1 LFWLTAAHCP
11 EFVQTAVS
19 LCVAERFRFT
29 QVHFHTVFNRTVENF
44 HEKFIFFPSSNGGMV
59 SKVLSRFSPISLL
72 EIIPSTRS
80 KKEIRPHSGL
90 TRGRHVIVRACYQQV
105 RGCKICRAQM
115 KYLILNADDFG
126 MTRGVNQG
134 IVRAHREGIL
144 TSATLMAN
152 GPAFDD
158 AVEQIAANP
167 KLGVGCHL
175 VLVGGKCVARR
186 EDVASLADAQGN
198 LPESLPKFVAKLSS
212 GMIPTKQIEIEMR
225 AQIEKIRA
233 VGISLTHLDTH
244 KHTHAHPRVMAALG
258 KVAKEL
264 GIRRVRKP
272 VENLHNSWQTMQADE
287 KGFSMQ
293 IVAAGAVRAVAPRFF
308 AIARKYGLTFPDHFL
323 GLAVTGQ
330 VSAAA
335 LRRMVDT
342 LDNGSTEIMLHPGI
356 CDADLVRSGTRLRE
370 HRETELAALLDP
382 GVRGALDERGIRL
395 ISYRELN

>member
-1 LFWLTAAHCP
+1 
-11 EFVQTAVS
+11 
-19 LCVAERFRFT
+19 
-29 QVHFHTVFNRTVENF
+29 
-44 HEKFIFFPSSNGGMV
+44 
-59 SKVLSRFSPISLL
+59 
-72 EIIPSTRS
+72 
-80 KKEIRPHSGL
+80 
-90 TRGRHVIVRACYQQV
+90 
-105 RGCKICRAQM
+105 M

-126 MTRGVNQG
+126 VTRGVNRA
-134 IVRAHREGIL
+134 IIRAHREGIL
-144 TSATLMAN
+144 SSATLMAN

-158 AVEQIAANP
+158 AVQQATANP

-198 LPESLPKFVAKLSS
+198 LPMSLPLFVAKLSS
-212 GMIPTKQIEIEMR
+212 GMIPSKQIETEMR

-233 VGISLTHLDTH
+233 VGIAPTHLDTH
-244 KHTHAHPRVMAALG
+244 KHTHAHPLVMEALG
-258 KVAKEL
+258 KVAKEF
-264 GIRRVRKP
+264 GIKRVRKP
-272 VENLHNSWQTMQADE
+272 VENLHDSWRTMKADE
-287 KGFSMQ
+287 KGISMQ
-293 IVAAGAVRAVAPRFF
+293 IVASGAVRAIAPRFF

-342 LDNGSTEIMLHPGI
+342 LDDGSTEIMLHPGI

-370 HRETELAALLDP
+370 QRETELAALLDP
-382 GVRGALDERGIRL
+382 GVRSALHERGIRL

>member
-1 LFWLTAAHCP
+1 
-11 EFVQTAVS
+11 
-19 LCVAERFRFT
+19 
-29 QVHFHTVFNRTVENF
+29 
-44 HEKFIFFPSSNGGMV
+44 
-59 SKVLSRFSPISLL
+59 
-72 EIIPSTRS
+72 
-80 KKEIRPHSGL
+80 
-90 TRGRHVIVRACYQQV
+90 
-105 RGCKICRAQM
+105 M

-134 IVRAHREGIL
+134 IIRAHREGIL
-144 TSATLMAN
+144 TSTTLMAN

-158 AVEQIAANP
+158 AVEQITANP

-175 VLVGGKCVARR
+175 VLLGGKCVAPR

-233 VGISLTHLDTH
+233 TGIVATHLDTH
-244 KHTHAHPRVMAALG
+244 KHTHAHPRVMEALG

-264 GIRRVRKP
+264 GIKRVRKP
-272 VENLHNSWQTMQADE
+272 VENLHDSWQTMQADE

-342 LDNGSTEIMLHPGI
+342 LDDGSTEIMLHPGN
-356 CDADLVRSGTRLRE
+356 CDADLVQSGTRLRE
-370 HRETELAALLDP
+370 QRETELAALLDP
-382 GVRGALDERGIRL
+382 GVRSALHERGIRL